1 MLQKKSDDMAF
12 PYSNEFLNLP
22 LSYQEKMK
30 FEPPSMVLRRN
41 FFTSKHKKLKKH
53 PVGPPAP
60 RVEPGSNQLNS
71 TDQWREMTHSLG
83 YFSNFSLVI
92 PNGHGVRRG
101 IVPCFDVEGRYHQY
115 VQPSTHV
122 LEYRDLQVE
131 PPSILLPGNPVIST
145 PNANHDEPQARRY
158 VASTK
163 KQFLVSSGHPESTTS
178 SCCLANH
185 LLEPPRD
192 REVLRVLQQPTC
204 ETNSSVRTIMNNF
217 NLNDKGLDEGNSYV
231 HIFSVETDFQEDQE
245 LKDHL
250 LKLAKSM
257 KYDDI
262 TVDDIEDYCI
272 SEEQLGVVKIDS
284 GLEMSLSL
292 DKKEKLLNGSY
303 AFLED
308 SEKFQKE
315 KEEFETEGSVG

>member
-1 MLQKKSDDMAF
+1 
-12 PYSNEFLNLP
+12 
-22 LSYQEKMK
+22 
-30 FEPPSMVLRRN
+30 
-41 FFTSKHKKLKKH
+41 
-53 PVGPPAP
+53 
-60 RVEPGSNQLNS
+60 
-71 TDQWREMTHSLG
+71 
-83 YFSNFSLVI
+83 
-92 PNGHGVRRG
+92 
-101 IVPCFDVEGRYHQY
+101 
-115 VQPSTHV
+115 
-122 LEYRDLQVE
+122 
-131 PPSILLPGNPVIST
+131 
-145 PNANHDEPQARRY
+145 
-158 VASTK
+158 
-163 KQFLVSSGHPESTTS
+163 
-178 SCCLANH
+178 
-185 LLEPPRD
+185 
-192 REVLRVLQQPTC
+192 
-204 ETNSSVRTIMNNF
+204 MNNF